1 MPADS
6 SSPGRPPGRTPP
18 FERRRARLV
27 EELRTKGLHNERVLD
42 AVGRVERHRFVDAAL
57 RRRAYQ
63 DEALPIGMGQ
73 TISQPF
79 TVAYQ
84 TMLLGVREGERV
96 LEIGTGSGYQ
106 AAVLCE
112 LGVRV
117 FSIERHKPLLKRT
130 RRLLKELGYRVVA
143 RAGDGTHGWSAYAPF
158 DGIVVTAGA
167 RDVPEPLLEQLR
179 PSGAEAEAGA
189 EAAGS
194 PARGGRLIVPV
205 GDDEGQR
212 MARITRTGPEGYER
226 EDFRSFR
233 FVPLIGEA
241 GGHEG

>member
-1 MPADS
+1 MAPHA
-6 SSPGRPPGRTPP
+6 SSPERTPP

-27 EELRTKGLHNERVLD
+27 NELRDKGLSGNESSERVLA

-57 RRRAYQ
+57 RPRAYQ
-63 DEALPIGMGQ
+63 DEALPIGQGQ

-84 TMLLGVREGERV
+84 TMLLDVRESDRV

-106 AAVLCE
+106 AAILCE
-112 LGVRV
+112 MGARV
-117 FSIERHKPLLKRT
+117 FSIERHGQLLKRT
-130 RRLLKELGYRVVA
+130 QALLKELGYRVVT
-143 RAGDGTHGWSAYAPF
+143 RAGDGTRGWSAYGPF

-167 RDVPEPLLEQLR
+167 TEPPAPLLEQLR
-179 PSGAEAEAGA
+179 APGAADDDGD
-189 EAAGS
+189 G
-194 PARGGRLIVPV
+194 ARGGRLVVPV

-212 MARITRTGPEGYER
+212 MARITRTGPEPDDYER
-226 EDFRSFR
+226 EHFRSFR

-241 GGHEG
+241 GGHAD